1 MEEKVDDVKA
11 AVEDKSNGLK
21 LEGLQAA
28 EEIQQSPTKVAESP
42 LIRQRV
48 NSVADDEW
56 GDTDSKARKL
66 SIVVQPKTDWLT
78 KFKWFNLYQIWINT
92 RVLPYV
98 NNKSL
103 YERNGTS
110 VNYGRCIHSNLAY

>member
-11 AVEDKSNGLK
+11 PVEDKSNGLE
-21 LEGLQAA
+21 LDGLKAA

-66 SIVVQPKTDWLT
+66 SIVVQPKTD
-78 KFKWFNLYQIWINT
+78 
-92 RVLPYV
+92 
-98 NNKSL
+98 
-103 YERNGTS
+103 
-110 VNYGRCIHSNLAY
+110 